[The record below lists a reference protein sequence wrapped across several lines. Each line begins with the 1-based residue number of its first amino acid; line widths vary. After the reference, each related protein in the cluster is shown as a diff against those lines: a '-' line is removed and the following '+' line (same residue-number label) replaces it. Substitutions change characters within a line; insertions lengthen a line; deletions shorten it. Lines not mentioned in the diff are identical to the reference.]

1 MMCCAKRLLCCK
13 DTKIKRTLLLIHQ
26 EDPRSGIS
34 TKIGGPIG
42 VVVWVKESKNLE
54 NNLVL
59 YVVRNVKMICSN

>member
-13 DTKIKRTLLLIHQ
+13 DTKIKRK
-26 EDPRSGIS
+26 DPRSDIS
-34 TKIGGPIG
+34 TKLEGPIG